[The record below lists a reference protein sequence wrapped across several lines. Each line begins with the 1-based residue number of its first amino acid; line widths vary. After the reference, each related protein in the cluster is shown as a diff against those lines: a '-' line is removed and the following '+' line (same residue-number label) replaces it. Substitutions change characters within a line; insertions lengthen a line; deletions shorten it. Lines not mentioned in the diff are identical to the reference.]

1 VPLRIAVAGAG
12 AMGRRHIDVIARCS
26 DCRLVGLVDPAP
38 AAAEVA
44 RAARVPLF
52 DSLDGLF
59 AHEKPDGV
67 IIVTP
72 NRMHAEH
79 ALACVA
85 AGIPALI
92 EKPVADSVEAARRVC
107 EAGES
112 ANVPLLAGHHRQH
125 NPLMAKAVEIV
136 KGGTLGRVVAVTG
149 TAVFYKP
156 DSYFAEGPWRREPG
170 GGPVLI
176 NLIHEIGNLRALC
189 GEIVAVQAMTSS
201 ATRGFPVEDTA
212 AITLEFAQGA
222 LGTFLLSDTAAAVQS
237 WEQTTGENPDY
248 ARDASEDCYLVVGT
262 RGSLAFPTLRVRRF
276 DGEPSW
282 RTPMRGETVA
292 APHVDPLDAQ
302 LRNFCDVI
310 RGRAR
315 PVVTAR
321 DGLENL
327 KVIDAI
333 VRTARER
340 RRVAV

>member
-1 VPLRIAVAGAG
+1 MPLRIAVAGAG
-12 AMGRRHIDVIARCS
+12 AMGRRHIEIITRS
-26 DCRLVGLVDPAP
+26 TDCRLAALVDPAP
-38 AAAEVA
+38 AAAAVA
-44 RAARVPLF
+44 HAANVPLF
-52 DSLDGLF
+52 GSLNDLF
-59 AHEKPDGV
+59 AAQRPDGV
-67 IIVTP
+67 IVVTP
-72 NRMHAEH
+72 NRMHAGH

-92 EKPVADSVEAARRVC
+92 EKPVADSVEAARHVC

-136 KGGTLGRVVAVTG
+136 KSGTLGRIVAVTG
-149 TAVFYKP
+149 TAMFYKP
-156 DSYFAEGPWRREPG
+156 DSYFEEGPWRREPG

-176 NLIHEIGNLRALC
+176 NLIHEIGNLQALC
-189 GEIVAVQAMTSS
+189 GEIAAVQAMTSN

-248 ARDASEDCYLVVGT
+248 AHDASEDCYLVVGT

-282 RTPMRGETVA
+282 RTPMHIETVA
-292 APHVDPLDAQ
+292 APNVDPLDVQ

-310 RGRAR
+310 RGSAR

-327 KVIDAI
+327 KVVDAI
-333 VRTARER
+333 IRAARER
-340 RRVAV
+340 RCVAV

>member
-1 VPLRIAVAGAG
+1 MPLRIAVAGAG
-12 AMGRRHIDVIARCS
+12 AMGRRHIDVIARCA

-38 AAAEVA
+38 AATEVA
-44 RAARVPLF
+44 RAASVPLF
-52 DSLDGLF
+52 DSLEGLF

-72 NRMHAEH
+72 NRMHAGH

-136 KGGTLGRVVAVTG
+136 KGGTLGRIVAVTG
-149 TAVFYKP
+149 TTVFYKP

-222 LGTFLLSDTAAAVQS
+222 LGTFLLSDTAAAMQS

-248 ARDASEDCYLVVGT
+248 ARDASEDCYLIVGT

-282 RTPMRGETVA
+282 RTPMRVEAVA

-310 RGRAR
+310 RGRAC

-327 KVIDAI
+327 KVVDAI
-333 VRTARER
+333 VRAARER

>member
-1 VPLRIAVAGAG
+1 MAVAGAG
-12 AMGRRHIDVIARCS
+12 AMGRRHVEVVARCA
-26 DCRLVGLVDPAP
+26 DCRLTALVDPAP
-38 AAAEVA
+38 AAAGIA
-44 RAARVPLF
+44 CAANVPLF
-52 DSLDGLF
+52 DSLDDLF
-59 AHEKPDGV
+59 AREKPDGV
-67 IIVTP
+67 IVATP

-92 EKPVADSVEAARRVC
+92 EKPLADSVEAARRVC

-136 KGGTLGRVVAVTG
+136 KSGTLGGIVAVTG
-149 TAVFYKP
+149 TAMFYKP
-156 DSYFAEGPWRREPG
+156 DSYFEEGPWRREPG

-189 GEIVAVQAMTSS
+189 GEIAAVQAMTSN
-201 ATRGFPVEDTA
+201 ARRGFPVEDTA

-248 ARDASEDCYLVVGT
+248 ARDATEDCYLVVGT
-262 RGSLAFPTLRVRRF
+262 RGSLAFPTLRVCRF
-276 DGEPSW
+276 DGTPSW
-282 RTPMRGETVA
+282 HTPMRAETIA
-292 APHVDPLDAQ
+292 APTADPLDAQ

-310 RGRAR
+310 RGRSR

-327 KVIDAI
+327 KVVDAI
-333 VRTARER
+333 VRAARER
-340 RRVAV
+340 RRIAV